1 MIILNRVF
9 SGGYLNDNLGHE
21 VINFFKADNGEH
33 YIYITPYG
41 KVNIKA
47 KNAVAVL
54 IVRSVGQ
61 GHMEILGYASDLKCL
76 ISDEFM
82 KGSKNKLMNQEQEKQ
97 IKLIKEEKIEYGG
110 KALDE
115 LFDKQKNTVYA
126 TFKVG
131 SFKKPKQKI
140 YIVNKDKKEVSDN
153 KCYVDFK
160 AKQSL
165 IEYLDK
171 EKLNDSKLQE
181 FLDKKEFWDEEPC
194 QSVNEIMLNNKDI
207 KDVNFFEVIGKEYDE
222 LAFSNIISYV
232 LNEDRELLA
241 KFCLEFAKFQMDSK
255 MAVITRETDENID
268 IYIKDDKYAIVI
280 ENKIKSGINGKK
292 YNEKMNKEINQLDK
306 YRDFAKIEDK
316 DAKTRQVKCILL
328 VPDHHDI
335 LRNDNAKKEVAD
347 KEYEI
352 ITYKKLF
359 KFFSKYKSK
368 ISFYDEFLR
377 ALEFHSTDYQNR
389 AYEIAMR
396 RLKNIIKNN

>member
-41 KVNIKA
+41 KINIKA
-47 KNAVAVL
+47 KNVAAVL
-54 IVRSVGQ
+54 MVRSVGQ
-61 GHMEILGYASDLKCL
+61 GHMEILGYASDLECL

-82 KGSKNKLMNQEQEKQ
+82 KGSRNKLMDEEQDKQ
-97 IKLIKEEKIEYGG
+97 IKLIKEEKIKYGG
-110 KALDE
+110 KALNE
-115 LFDKQKNTVYA
+115 LFNEQENTVYV

-140 YIVNKDKKEVSDN
+140 YIVNENEVSDN
-153 KCYVDFK
+153 KCYVNFR

-165 IEYLDK
+165 IEYLDE
-171 EKLNDSKLQE
+171 EKLKDSKLQE
-181 FLDKKEFWDEEPC
+181 FLDKKEFWDEKPC
-194 QSVNEIMLNNKDI
+194 QSVDEIMKNNEDI

-268 IYIKDDKYAIVI
+268 IYIKDDKHAIVI
-280 ENKIKSGINGKK
+280 ENKIKSGVNGKK
-292 YNEKMNKEINQLDK
+292 YDEKMNEEIENQLDK
-306 YRDFAKIEDK
+306 YRDFAKIKDK
-316 DAKTRQVKCILL
+316 GAEAREVKCILL

-335 LRNDNAKKEVAD
+335 LRNDNAKKEVAN

-359 KFFSKYKSK
+359 KFFSEYKSE
-368 ISFYDEFLR
+368 IRFYDEFLR

-396 RLKNIIKNN
+396 RLQNIIKNN